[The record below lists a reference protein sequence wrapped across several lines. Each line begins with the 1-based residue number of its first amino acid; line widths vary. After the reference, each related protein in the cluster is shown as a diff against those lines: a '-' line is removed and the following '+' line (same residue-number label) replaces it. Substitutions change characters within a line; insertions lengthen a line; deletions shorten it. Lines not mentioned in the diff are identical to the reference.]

1 MKIID
6 LSLPLDNDAD
16 WAPRWARC
24 RVWRQGHRF
33 GARAIRMLFGVPRK
47 YLRTRL
53 GWANDVIKLSTHG
66 TTHVDAPW
74 HYGPTSE
81 GRPAKT
87 IDQVPLDWCYG
98 PGVKLDLR
106 HKQHG
111 EAITIDDLRAELD
124 RIGYTIQPRDIVLIQ
139 TGNDRMFGR
148 PEYFTRGA
156 GMSGEATRWLLDQ
169 GVKLTGIDSWGWDV
183 PLPVLAA
190 KAKAERRDDIF
201 WAAHFVG
208 VEKQYCHIERLT
220 NLGEVPPYGFT
231 VCAFPLK
238 VKGGSAGPARVV
250 ALVPDER

>member
-1 MKIID
+1 VRIID

-16 WAPRWARC
+16 WAPRWARS
-24 RVWRQGHRF
+24 RVWRQTHRF
-33 GARAIRMLFGVPRK
+33 GARAIGWLFGVPRRL
-47 YLRTRL
+47 LRTRL
-53 GWANDVIKLSTHG
+53 GWANDIIKLSTHG

-87 IDQVPLDWCYG
+87 IDEVPLEWCYG

-106 HKQHG
+106 HKGHG
-111 EAITIDDLRAELD
+111 EAITVGDLQSQLD

-139 TGNDRMFGR
+139 TGNDRWVGT
-148 PEYFTRGA
+148 PNYFTHGC
-156 GMSGEATRWLLDQ
+156 GMSAEATRWLLDQ

-183 PLPVLAA
+183 PLGVLA
-190 KAKAERRDDIF
+190 KRAKAEGRDDIF

-208 VEKQYCHIERLT
+208 IDKEYCHIERLT
-220 NLGEVPPYGFT
+220 NLDSLPPYGFT

-238 VKGGSAGPARVV
+238 IAGGSAGPARVV
-250 ALVPDER
+250 ALLAE

>member
-1 MKIID
+1 MKFID

-16 WAPRWARC
+16 WAPRWART

-33 GARAIRMLFGVPRK
+33 GARVIRWLFGVPRR

-87 IDQVPLDWCYG
+87 IDEVPLEWCYG
-98 PGVKLDLR
+98 PGIKLDMR
-106 HKQHG
+106 HKGHG
-111 EAITIDDLRAELD
+111 GAITVADLQTELD
-124 RIGYTIQPRDIVLIQ
+124 RIGHTLRPGEIVLIQ
-139 TGNDRMFGR
+139 TGNDRLVGSLD
-148 PEYFTRGA
+148 YFTRGA
-156 GMSGEATRWLLDQ
+156 GMSAEATRWLLDQ

-183 PLPVLAA
+183 PLPVLAERA
-190 KAKAERRDDIF
+190 LAERRDDIF

-208 VEKQYCHIERLT
+208 IDKEYCHIERLT
-220 NLGEVPPYGFT
+220 NLDQLPSTGFI
-231 VCAFPLK
+231 VSAFPLK

-250 ALVPDER
+250 GLV